1 MILVLYLHCIAYVPS
16 INGSSM
22 VVEKESIFC
31 LFMCLCAKGFFPPS
45 FFPLF
50 FHPFFLCVCRKII
63 TFQAFLV
70 YGSYFLYLSHF
81 FCIYF
86 IYNFR
91 DIKFHNLFL
100 WSLLL
105 LLLLLWMLHHKND
118 IKNFD
123 NTSLDVNNNG
133 ATFFGPFF
141 FLFFFW
147 KFFFFFFVWSFQIL
161 FLIEV
166 YVCF

>member
-1 MILVLYLHCIAYVPS
+1 MFVLSSLMAKFKRAWFWCYTYIALLMCPQLMVQVWLWKKNPS
-16 INGSSM
+16 F
-22 VVEKESIFC
+22 V
-31 LFMCLCAKGFFPPS
+31 CLCVFVQRAFSHRHFSLCS
-45 FFPLF
+45 FTL
-50 FHPFFLCVCRKII
+50 FLCVCRKII

-133 ATFFGPFF
+133 ATFFGPFRF
-141 FLFFFW
+141 
-147 KFFFFFFVWSFQIL
+147 
-161 FLIEV
+161 
-166 YVCF
+166 CF